1 MVDSMR
7 LIVSFVLGEKRDA
20 LAKYYEKIISS
31 STNWLLV
38 FKGSHLFSL
47 KKPL

>member
-7 LIVSFVLGEKRDA
+7 LIASFVLGEKKKRHA
-20 LAKYYEKIISS
+20 LVKYYEKVISS

-38 FKGSHLFSL
+38 FKGSHLF
-47 KKPL
+47 